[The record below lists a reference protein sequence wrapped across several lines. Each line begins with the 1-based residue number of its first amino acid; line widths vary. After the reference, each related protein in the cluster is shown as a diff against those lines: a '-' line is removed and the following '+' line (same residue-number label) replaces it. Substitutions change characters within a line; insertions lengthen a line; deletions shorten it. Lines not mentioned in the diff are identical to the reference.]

1 MRMSEKIKERK
12 QSENATA
19 NRIQDFFGNYCALK
33 AAGKSGGRGGI
44 LLKERG
50 EGSWQWRKLLARN

>member
-1 MRMSEKIKERK
+1 MSEKIKERK

-33 AAGKSGGRGGI
+33 AAGKSGGRGGNTV
-44 LLKERG
+44 EGGRRG
-50 EGSWQWRKLLARN
+50 ELAMAKVIGA